1 MDLKHFIQ
9 VIRRRWMTIAALFVV
24 AVGVSAAY
32 SFTATPQYESTSK
45 VFITADVQN
54 ASESYV
60 VNLFTAGRVESY
72 ADLATSADLMSRVID
87 DLDLDL
93 TPTQL
98 ASKISASVIP
108 DTLRIAITT
117 TDPDP
122 RVAQAITRSTA
133 DLLTQ
138 YLADLETPPG
148 AASSQVSARVTDPAT
163 LGTSPVSP
171 QIPLNLAVAA
181 IIGLILGVALAIARD
196 ILDRRVTSLDHIH
209 DVTDAPVLSNI
220 GYDSSI
226 KKSPLLSDVGGF
238 APRTE
243 AFRLLRTNLQFLD
256 LDSQPRSMVITSAVS
271 GEGKTTTAT
280 NLGVALAQ
288 AGRKVLL
295 VDGDLRRPRV
305 AQMLGLDGAVGL
317 TNVLVGNAT
326 IDEAIQTHE
335 PTGLHFLATG
345 AKPPNPTEILQSRLA
360 SDLLKNL
367 QDDYDMVIVD
377 APPLLPVADAA
388 VLSTI
393 TDGVIIVTRHGK
405 TTRDQLREAIGRIEH
420 VHGRLFGIVMNMIP
434 RRSARSYYYYYYEE
448 TTPPPRRLG
457 GRGRAK

>member
-1 MDLKHFIQ
+1 VDLKHFIQ
-9 VIRRRWMTIAALFVV
+9 VIRRRWLTIAALFAV

-60 VNLFTAGRVESY
+60 VSLFTAGRVESY

-93 TPTQL
+93 TPEQL
-98 ASKISASVIP
+98 ASKIDASVIP

-133 DLLTQ
+133 DLLTS

-148 AASSQVSARVTDPAT
+148 AAQSQVSARVTDPAT
-163 LGTSPVSP
+163 LETSPVSP
-171 QIPLNLAVAA
+171 QIALNLAVAA

-196 ILDRRVTSLDHIH
+196 ILDRRITSLDHVQ
-209 DVTDAPVLSNI
+209 DVTESPVLSNI
-220 GYDSSI
+220 GYDPSVR
-226 KKSPLLSDVGGF
+226 KNPLLSDVGGF

-256 LDSQPRSMVITSAVS
+256 LDSQPRSLVITSAVA

-280 NLGVALAQ
+280 NLGIALAQ

-305 AQMLGLDGAVGL
+305 ATMLGLDGAVGL
-317 TNVLVGNAT
+317 TNVLVGNAS
-326 IDEAIQTHE
+326 IEDAIQVHE

-360 SDLLKNL
+360 SDLLHTL
-367 QDDYDMVIVD
+367 EETYDMVLVD

-393 TDGVIIVTRHGK
+393 TDGSLLVTRHGK
-405 TTRDQLREAIGRIEH
+405 TTRDQLREAIGRIDH

-434 RRSARSYYYYYYEE
+434 RRSARSYYYYYYEDSA
-448 TTPPPRRLG
+448 PPRG
-457 GRGRAK
+457 GKNRKK